1 MNVHKPNSVS
11 GSILLVI
18 AAGYGYMIIN
28 LPNRN
33 LPNTMGANFM
43 PILFDIALG
52 LLSIALLS
60 QGLRGRAGGNERGPV
75 KPLTIKDVIGIIF
88 VFALFF
94 AYIFLINVVGFLIV
108 TPLVLLALL
117 LLQGIR
123 KPWSIVTVCIA
134 VTVGVYLLFRYGFD
148 VQITGIAIP

>member
-1 MNVHKPNSVS
+1 MNVHKPNTIS
-11 GSILLVI
+11 GSILLVV

-33 LPNTMGANFM
+33 LPNTVGANFM
-43 PILFDIALG
+43 PMLFDIGLG

-60 QGLRGRAGGNERGPV
+60 QGIRGRTGGTERGPI
-75 KPLTIKDVIGIIF
+75 KPLTVGEIIGIIA
-88 VFALFF
+88 VFAIFF

-117 LLQGIR
+117 LLQGIS
-123 KPWSIVTVCIA
+123 KPWSIVAVCVA
-134 VTVGVYLLFRYGFD
+134 VTVGVYLLFRYGFE